1 MQDRYRRTIWDGGNA
16 PEINYDARLLLR
28 ELTCIR
34 EIYEY
39 RTEDFS
45 GRRKN
50 MCWTSVHDSDLK
62 MQS

>member
-1 MQDRYRRTIWDGGNA
+1 MQDRYRITIWDGGNA
-16 PEINYDARLLLR
+16 PEINYDAG
-28 ELTCIR
+28 LTRI
-34 EIYEY
+34 
-39 RTEDFS
+39 EDFRETYVYILEDYS